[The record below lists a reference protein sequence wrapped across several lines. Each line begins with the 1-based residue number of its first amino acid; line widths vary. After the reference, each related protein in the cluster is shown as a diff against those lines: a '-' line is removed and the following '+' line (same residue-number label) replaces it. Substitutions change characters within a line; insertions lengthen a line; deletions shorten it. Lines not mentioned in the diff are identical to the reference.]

1 MRKSGERIL
10 FFDEFAVSN
19 RPNTYYGWAEKNTR
33 PEVSSDE
40 SKKREKLNGLLAV
53 DAVTGTEFLRLS
65 PSGKTEDIVLYFSE
79 LCQDCLR
86 ENITHLTII
95 LDNNSTHKYK
105 LRRYLR
111 AELFTAEI
119 ENQITI
125 EFIYL
130 PPYSPNFNLVE
141 YLIHLLRLRLLHH
154 LPIGTTIEQIQ
165 LRIKNF
171 FETHQLQTPIQIES
185 TIQHIYNLAL

>member
-1 MRKSGERIL
+1 
-10 FFDEFAVSN
+10 
-19 RPNTYYGWAEKNTR
+19 
-33 PEVSSDE
+33 
-40 SKKREKLNGLLAV
+40 
-53 DAVTGTEFLRLS
+53 
-65 PSGKTEDIVLYFSE
+65 
-79 LCQDCLR
+79 
-86 ENITHLTII
+86 
-95 LDNNSTHKYK
+95 
-105 LRRYLR
+105 LR

>member
-1 MRKSGERIL
+1 LRKSGERIL
-10 FFDEFAVSN
+10 FFDEFAVST

-33 PEVSSDE
+33 PEMSSDE
-40 SKKREKLNGLLAV
+40 SKKRERLNGLLAV

-65 PSGKTEDIVLYFSE
+65 PSAKTEDIVLYFSE

-95 LDNNSTHKYK
+95 LDNNSTHKHK

-165 LRIKNF
+165 IRIQNF
-171 FETHQLQTPIQIES
+171 FKTHQLQTPIQIEN
-185 TIQHIYNLAL
+185 TIQHICNLVP